1 MGKNK
6 KVQKTDP
13 SSLKVSFINLHVYN
27 NDIMLF
33 RMPVI
38 ELFNYS
44 SMRTLSNTTVMQLN
58 LKEIIISFSLIVSN
72 F

>member
-13 SSLKVSFINLHVYN
+13 SSLKVSFYNFMIFN

-38 ELFNYS
+38 EPFNYS